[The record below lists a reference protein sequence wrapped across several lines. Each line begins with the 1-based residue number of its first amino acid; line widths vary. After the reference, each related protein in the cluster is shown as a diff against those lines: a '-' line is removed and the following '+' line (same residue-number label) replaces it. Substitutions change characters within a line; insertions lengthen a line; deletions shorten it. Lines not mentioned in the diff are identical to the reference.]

1 MIPNLLKDR
10 SRVRQAALNERAT
23 VEFLRAMVVT
33 VPENV
38 ERFHAMFV
46 DNQCS
51 YIGDDP
57 LGQGRAGGLSVR
69 QRDLFER
76 ALALGAS
83 GIVIAHNHPSG
94 LCRPSAMD
102 IQSTRR
108 LKAVAEALD
117 ISPRTAHR
125 EWALAKAWLRR
136 ELAP

>member
-117 ISPRTAHR
+117 ILLLDHLIFTTRAVYSMRAGGD
-125 EWALAKAWLRR
+125 L
-136 ELAP
+136 

>member
-117 ISPRTAHR
+117 IQLLDHLIFTTRAVYSMRAGGD
-125 EWALAKAWLRR
+125 L
-136 ELAP
+136 